1 MHCKIPRGKI
11 FLALLVGLFF
21 VCTTSTGWCQSGG
34 KPALYDFGMGMCI
47 PCKEME
53 QILGSIKNKYGN
65 QIEVRLVYVEQ
76 DKDLFA
82 KHKIVAVPTQVFF
95 DASGKE
101 VDRHMGLFPEKEL
114 IQKLKDLKFIKE

>member
-1 MHCKIPRGKI
+1 MHVHSPGKTI
-11 FLALLVGLFF
+11 LLAVLAALVFI
-21 VCTTSTGWCQSGG
+21 CTPSAGWGQSPG
-34 KPALYDFGMGMCI
+34 KPALYDFGMGMCL

-53 QILGSIKNKYGN
+53 QILGSIKSKYGD